1 MICSA
6 LANIRSSPGAVS
18 LACLLVS
25 TVTIPA
31 ALLWDYSW
39 ECTEG
44 IDLFWSAPH
53 VALYAAVL
61 VGALGACLAFWPN
74 EGIALGRI
82 RAPLGVWLALWGAL
96 AFVTATLFDR
106 WWQTSYGLGAG
117 VWHPPQILKAIAF
130 ITIVT
135 GAWLCCLGRPILF
148 TLTGGM
154 LLGLTSVMTIIF
166 CYANRQHGAGFY
178 QLSCAVYPIT
188 LVALT
193 VAGPRKFSATLGALA
208 ALILELLAIWLL
220 PLVPGSPQVAPIY
233 NPRDH
238 LMPPPFPLLLIGPAL
253 VIDLLLRFFPGRE
266 QRFQNERRAVE
277 CGLAFFVIF
286 IIVQW
291 NVSRF
296 LLTPD
301 ADNWFFAGGGR
312 HWPFFLKLDV
322 TTRIIFW
329 KLPGDE
335 MTLSAGILS
344 AGLAIVSAR
353 AGLGIG
359 NWMLRIKR

>member
-6 LANIRSSPGAVS
+6 ADSSRAQPGGFA
-18 LACLLVS
+18 LACLLASAVA
-25 TVTIPA
+25 IPV

-53 VALYAAVL
+53 ALLYAAVFM
-61 VGALGACLAFWPN
+61 GMLGACLAFRADD
-74 EGIALGRI
+74 GIRLGRI
-82 RAPLGVWLALWGAL
+82 RAPLGAWLALWGAV
-96 AFVTATLFDR
+96 AFLTATLFDR

-117 VWHPPQILKAIAF
+117 VWHPPQILKAVAF
-130 ITIVT
+130 ITMVT

-148 TLTGGM
+148 VFVGGM
-154 LLGLTSVMTIIF
+154 MLALTSVMTVVL

-178 QLSCAVYPIT
+178 QISCAVYPIT
-188 LVALT
+188 LVALA
-193 VAGPRKFSATLGALA
+193 VAGPGKFSATFGATVAIGLG
-208 ALILELLAIWLL
+208 LLALWLL

-238 LMPPPFPLLLIGPAL
+238 LMPPPFPLLLVAPAL
-253 VIDLLLRFFPGRE
+253 AIDVFLRFFPGRE
-266 QRFQNERRAVE
+266 QRFQNERRAME
-277 CGLAFFVIF
+277 CGLAFFLIF
-286 IIVQW
+286 MIVQW
-291 NVSRF
+291 NFSRF

-312 HWPFFLKLDV
+312 HWPFFLKLDM
-322 TTRIIFW
+322 TTRVIFW

-335 MTLSAGILS
+335 MTLVGGIWC
-344 AGLAIVSAR
+344 ACLAIFSAR
-353 AGLGIG
+353 LGLSIG
-359 NWMLRIKR
+359 NWMSRLKR

>member
-6 LANIRSSPGAVS
+6 PTTTRSSGGGFA
-18 LACLLVS
+18 LACLIASAVA
-25 TVTIPA
+25 IPA

-53 VALYAAVL
+53 LLLYAAVL
-61 VGALGACLAFWPN
+61 IAALGACIAFRAN
-74 EGIALGRI
+74 DGIRVGRI
-82 RAPLGVWLALWGAL
+82 RAPLGSWLALWGAV
-96 AFVTATLFDR
+96 AFLTATLFDR

-117 VWHPPQILKAIAF
+117 IWHPPQILKAIAF
-130 ITIVT
+130 ITMVM

-148 TLTGGM
+148 VLAGGM
-154 LLGLTSVMTIIF
+154 ILALTSVMTVVF
-166 CYANRQHGAGFY
+166 GYANRQHGAGFY
-178 QLSCAVYPIT
+178 QISCAVYPVT
-188 LVALT
+188 LVALA
-193 VAGPRKFSATLGALA
+193 VAGPGKFSATFGAAVALGLG
-208 ALILELLAIWLL
+208 LLALWLL
-220 PLVPGSPQVAPIY
+220 PLIPGSPQVAPIY

-238 LMPPPFPLLLIGPAL
+238 LMPPPFPLLLVAPAIA
-253 VIDLLLRFFPGRE
+253 IDLLARFFPGRE

-286 IIVQW
+286 MVVQW
-291 NVSRF
+291 NFSRF

-322 TTRIIFW
+322 TTRVIFW

-335 MTLSAGILS
+335 MTLVAGILC
-344 AGLAIVSAR
+344 ACLAILSAR
-353 AGLGIG
+353 LGLSIG
-359 NWMLRIKR
+359 NWMLRVKR